1 MILSSWEI
9 RPEFFSGLI
18 SQLLKL
24 SIYCD
29 DLHLLKM
36 YFPQYKY
43 MTFMYSY
50 HTYSLEF
57 LFSCHEQ
64 ELTSF
69 YHSFDQHQ
77 MFWQVWIYL
86 NWLKLC
92 MNLLNLGMKGLSMK
106 GPWKQTILFESLPKH
121 ISILSIWLFSVMSK
135 SSWCC
140 PKWKLLKWKR
150 FLNFI
155 ANLQSISLIL

>member
-1 MILSSWEI
+1 MELTLLQICWPKSWLMSHNF
-9 RPEFFSGLI
+9 P
-18 SQLLKL
+18 
-24 SIYCD
+24 
-29 DLHLLKM
+29 LHVKM
-36 YFPQYKY
+36 A
-43 MTFMYSY
+43 Y
-50 HTYSLEF
+50 HLFLTYSLEF

-121 ISILSIWLFSVMSK
+121 NSILSIWLFSVMSK